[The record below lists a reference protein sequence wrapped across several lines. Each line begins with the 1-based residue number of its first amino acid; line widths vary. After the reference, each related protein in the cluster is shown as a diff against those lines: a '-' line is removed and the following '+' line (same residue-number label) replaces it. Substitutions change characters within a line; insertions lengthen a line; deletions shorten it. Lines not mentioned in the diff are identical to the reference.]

1 VAGLGDAALV
11 QAALDDWRTAPIS
24 PRLQATLGLLERLT
38 LSPEELTAAD
48 LEPVRTAGVG
58 DAAIADAIHVCVV
71 FSIIDR
77 LADALDFTLP
87 TATNLRWAVRVLLRA
102 GYRAISL
109 PG

>member
-11 QAALDDWRTAPIS
+11 QAALDDWRTAPLP
-24 PRLQATLGLLERLT
+24 PRLRATLGLLERLALT
-38 LSPEELTAAD
+38 PEEVTAAD
-48 LEPVRTAGVG
+48 VDWVRAVGV
-58 DAAIADAIHVCVV
+58 DDSAIEEAIHVCVV
-71 FSIIDR
+71 FSVIDR

-87 TATNLRWAVRVLLRA
+87 SAGGLRWTARVLLRA